1 MLPTLYPGLSVLTL
15 SMLRRICST
24 RASSSLYV
32 KLSLVYRMLCIY
44 FVSFSSLMS
53 GSSVENNIRSIFV
66 AEFAC
71 FILRDV
77 HAEFAM
83 YLCSL
88 LTDYFVLYYCNFNV
102 CIT

>member
-1 MLPTLYPGLSVLTL
+1 LLPTLYPGLSVLTL

-24 RASSSLYV
+24 RALSSLYV

-88 LTDYFVLYYCNFNV
+88 LTDYFVHYYCNFNV